1 MVQEWECDEC
11 GFVVK
16 GHRPPARCPEC
27 DAPQSAFI
35 LLEEEED
42 EEDFDDYEDLD
53 DWDDDEEED
62 WDDEVEDDED

>member
-16 GHRPPARCPEC
+16 GHRAPSRCPEC
-27 DAPQSAFI
+27 DAPQNAFF

-42 EEDFDDYEDLD
+42 EEDFEDYEDMD
-53 DWDDDEEED
+53 DWDDED
-62 WDDEVEDDED
+62 FDDDDFDDDED